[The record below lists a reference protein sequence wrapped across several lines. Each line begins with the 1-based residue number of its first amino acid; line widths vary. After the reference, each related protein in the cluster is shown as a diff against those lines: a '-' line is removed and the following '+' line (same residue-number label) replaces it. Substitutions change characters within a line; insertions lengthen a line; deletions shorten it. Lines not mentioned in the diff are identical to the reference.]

1 MLATIWMCTQ
11 EWSLIPSRFT
21 ALTFATCH
29 QALRPSS
36 ALTRSRILR
45 SFALRCA
52 GTLIRICAVASRGES
67 RASRSASADAG
78 SSIRSRSSLSTWD
91 TAARAYYD
99 SVDAHDGR
107 HPRLGLLLGR
117 GLRGDPRREVD
128 GGARPRP
135 LGGAAPLLRARAL
148 LPRNQP
154 ADALRAAT
162 GARAGGDPRPPQLP
176 GVAAARRVQAD
187 AEGRGPAADHRGDE
201 PLRARLAPRGRS
213 ATRLARPKTCRAH
226 GPSRAREAR
235 TRRAAARWASGCC
248 SREARSR

>member
-78 SSIRSRSSLSTWD
+78 SSIRSRSSLSSWD
-91 TAARAYYD
+91 TAARGYYD
-99 SVDAHDGR
+99 SGDAHDGR

-117 GLRGDPRREVD
+117 SVRRDPRGQMD
-128 GGARPRP
+128 GCPGPRP
-135 LGGAAPLLRARAL
+135 LGGGTPLLRARAL
-148 LPRNQP
+148 LPRDQP
-154 ADALRAAT
+154 ADTLGAAARA
-162 GARAGGDPRPPQLP
+162 GAGGDPPQAELC
-176 GVAAARRVQAD
+176 GVAA
-187 AEGRGPAADHRGDE
+187 
-201 PLRARLAPRGRS
+201 
-213 ATRLARPKTCRAH
+213 
-226 GPSRAREAR
+226 
-235 TRRAAARWASGCC
+235 
-248 SREARSR
+248 